1 MAYDE
6 DFDDVMERKN
16 KGSTIC
22 PVCFHEMTLDASFYH
37 KGKRIR
43 GPSYRCGDCGKR
55 ILI

>member
-22 PVCFHEMTLDASFYH
+22 PVCVHEMKYH
-37 KGKRIR
+37 NRR
-43 GPSYRCGDCGKR
+43 WVCLDCGNV
-55 ILI
+55 I

>member
-22 PVCFHEMTLDASFYH
+22 PVCFHEMTYH
-37 KGKRIR
+37 GIGKEGSWI
-43 GPSYRCGDCGKR
+43 CLDCGNV
-55 ILI
+55 I